1 MIDTHPDLG
10 LVLSSESRH
19 GKMYS
24 PCTLR
29 IPTQKDSSV
38 WTKRYTLPEMP
49 SNGLAII
56 KARTPVVYDVHGIV
70 NALEQ
75 ELSRCE
81 SLNLAENNWANEGA
95 DVAVFRRASGV
106 EEDIVFAWHLL
117 GDVVGGVDNRSGGW
131 SAGRW
136 HYYTGRSG
144 WDGWMPS

>member
-1 MIDTHPDLG
+1 MDTYPDLS

-49 SNGLAII
+49 SSGLAVI
-56 KARTPVVYDVHGIV
+56 KAPTPDGLDVHGIV

-75 ELSRCE
+75 ELPRCE
-81 SLNLAENNWANEGA
+81 SLNLAEENWANGGA
-95 DVAVFRRASGV
+95 DVAGFRLASGV
-106 EEDIVFAWHLL
+106 EEDVVFAWPLL
-117 GDVVGGVDNRSGGW
+117 GDVVGGVANRAGGW

-136 HYYTGRSG
+136 HCCNGRGG